1 MKMGMPMYEATK
13 FDVLQLPL
21 RKTGKPA
28 IRVMM
33 VDPMKPTHAAY
44 GWNGAFQG
52 SVSREMPCDFI
63 AAWKRM

>member
-1 MKMGMPMYEATK
+1 MKIGMPMYEATK
-13 FDVLQLPL
+13 SDVLQLPL

-28 IRVMM
+28 ISVMM

-44 GWNGAFQG
+44 GWRGAFQG
-52 SVSREMPCDFI
+52 SVSLETPCAFI